1 MEETNSLVDVAN
13 SAEEAIIKQTSTF
26 LNWIKSFL
34 TWENLFKLIGVI
46 IILAIFFVI
55 YKLLIRT
62 TKKIPSER
70 TNPHRQMILTR
81 AIKYIFFVLVVMYIL
96 GLFGIKLSAIWGA
109 AGIAGIAIG
118 FAAQTSISNIISGLF
133 VLTEGTL
140 KVGDAITVDGITGV
154 VDSINLMSIQLHT
167 YDNEMVRIPNSTII
181 NTDLTNKSFHSKKR
195 LTVSLSISYDTDMK
209 KAYEILNSAPSLCTT
224 ILQEPAPSVWFD
236 KFGENGIDL
245 TIAVWFKPEDYLQ
258 TKNDLFIAIK
268 KVFDDA
274 KIEIPF
280 TQIDVNLKN
289 K

>member
-1 MEETNSLVDVAN
+1 MEETNSLVDVAS

-26 LNWIKSFL
+26 FNWIKSFL

-46 IILAIFFVI
+46 VILAIFFVI
-55 YKLLIRT
+55 YRLLIRA

-70 TNPHRQMILTR
+70 TNPHRQMIITR

-195 LTVSLSISYDTDMK
+195 LTISLSISYDTDMK

-280 TQIDVNLKN
+280 TQIDVNLK

>member
-1 MEETNSLVDVAN
+1 
-13 SAEEAIIKQTSTF
+13 
-26 LNWIKSFL
+26 
-34 TWENLFKLIGVI
+34 
-46 IILAIFFVI
+46 
-55 YKLLIRT
+55 
-62 TKKIPSER
+62 
-70 TNPHRQMILTR
+70 
-81 AIKYIFFVLVVMYIL
+81 MYIL

-195 LTVSLSISYDTDMK
+195 LTISLSISYDTDMK

-274 KIEIPF
+274 KIEIPL
-280 TQIDVNLKN
+280 TQIDVNLK

>member
-1 MEETNSLVDVAN
+1 MEETNSLVDVAS

-55 YKLLIRT
+55 YKLLIRA

-280 TQIDVNLKN
+280 TQIDVNLK

>member
-1 MEETNSLVDVAN
+1 MEETNSLVDVAS

-55 YKLLIRT
+55 YKLLIRA

-140 KVGDAITVDGITGV
+140 KVGDAISVDGITGV

-245 TIAVWFKPEDYLQ
+245 TIAVWFKPENYLQ

-280 TQIDVNLKN
+280 TQIDVNLK

>member
-1 MEETNSLVDVAN
+1 MEETNSLVDVAS

-46 IILAIFFVI
+46 VILAIFFVI
-55 YKLLIRT
+55 YRLLIRA

-70 TNPHRQMILTR
+70 TNPHRQMIITR

-195 LTVSLSISYDTDMK
+195 LTISLSISYDTDMK

-236 KFGENGIDL
+236 KFGEKGIDL

-280 TQIDVNLKN
+280 TQIDVNLK

>member
-1 MEETNSLVDVAN
+1 MEETNSLVDVAS

-26 LNWIKSFL
+26 LNWIKSFC

-46 IILAIFFVI
+46 VILAIFFVI
-55 YKLLIRT
+55 YRLLIRA

-70 TNPHRQMILTR
+70 TNPHRQMIITR
-81 AIKYIFFVLVVMYIL
+81 AIKYIFLVLVVMYIL

-181 NTDLTNKSFHSKKR
+181 NTDLTNKSFHSRKR
-195 LTVSLSISYDTDMK
+195 LTISLSISYDTDMK

-280 TQIDVNLKN
+280 TQIDVNLK

>member
-1 MEETNSLVDVAN
+1 MEETNSLVDVAS

-55 YKLLIRT
+55 YKLLIRA

-245 TIAVWFKPEDYLQ
+245 TLAVWFKPEDYLQ

-280 TQIDVNLKN
+280 IQIDVNLK

>member
-1 MEETNSLVDVAN
+1 MEETNSLVDVAS

-55 YKLLIRT
+55 YKLLIRA

-81 AIKYIFFVLVVMYIL
+81 AIKYIFFVLVIMYIL

-195 LTVSLSISYDTDMK
+195 LTVSLSISYNTDMK

-280 TQIDVNLKN
+280 TQIDVNLK

>member
-1 MEETNSLVDVAN
+1 MKETNSLVDVAS

-55 YKLLIRT
+55 YKLLIRA

-81 AIKYIFFVLVVMYIL
+81 AIKYIFFVLIIMYIL

-195 LTVSLSISYDTDMK
+195 LTISLSISYDTDMK

-274 KIEIPF
+274 KIEIPL
-280 TQIDVNLKN
+280 TQIDVNLK

>member
-1 MEETNSLVDVAN
+1 MEETNSLVDVAS

-55 YKLLIRT
+55 YKLLIRA

-245 TIAVWFKPEDYLQ
+245 TLAVWFKPEDYLQ

-280 TQIDVNLKN
+280 TQIDVNLK

>member
-46 IILAIFFVI
+46 VILAIFFVI
-55 YKLLIRT
+55 YRLLIRA

-70 TNPHRQMILTR
+70 TNPHRQMIITR

-195 LTVSLSISYDTDMK
+195 LTISLSISYDTDMK

-280 TQIDVNLKN
+280 TQIDVNFK

>member
-55 YKLLIRT
+55 YKLLIRA

-195 LTVSLSISYDTDMK
+195 LTLSLSISYDTDMK

-245 TIAVWFKPEDYLQ
+245 TIAVWFKPENYLQ

-280 TQIDVNLKN
+280 TQIDVNFK

>member
-1 MEETNSLVDVAN
+1 MEETNSLMDVAS

-55 YKLLIRT
+55 YKLLIRA
-62 TKKIPSER
+62 TKKIPSKR

-140 KVGDAITVDGITGV
+140 KVGDAITVDGITGI

-236 KFGENGIDL
+236 KFGESGIDL

-280 TQIDVNLKN
+280 TQIDVNLK

>member
-46 IILAIFFVI
+46 VILAIFFVI
-55 YKLLIRT
+55 YRLLIRA

-70 TNPHRQMILTR
+70 TNPHRQMIITR

-195 LTVSLSISYDTDMK
+195 LTISLSISYDTDMK

-280 TQIDVNLKN
+280 TQIDVNLK

>member
-1 MEETNSLVDVAN
+1 MEETNSLVDVAS

-55 YKLLIRT
+55 YKLLIRA

-81 AIKYIFFVLVVMYIL
+81 AIKYIFFVLVIMYIL

-195 LTVSLSISYDTDMK
+195 LTVSLSISYNTDMK

-274 KIEIPF
+274 KIEIPL
-280 TQIDVNLKN
+280 TQIDVNLK

>member
-1 MEETNSLVDVAN
+1 MEETNSLVDVAS

-55 YKLLIRT
+55 YKLLIRA

-81 AIKYIFFVLVVMYIL
+81 AIKYIFFVIVVMYIL

-245 TIAVWFKPEDYLQ
+245 TLAVWFKPEDYLQ

-280 TQIDVNLKN
+280 TQIDVNLK

>member
-1 MEETNSLVDVAN
+1 MEETNSLVDVAS

-26 LNWIKSFL
+26 LNWIKSFC

-46 IILAIFFVI
+46 VILAIFFVI
-55 YKLLIRT
+55 YRLLIRA

-70 TNPHRQMILTR
+70 TNPHRQMIITR

-181 NTDLTNKSFHSKKR
+181 NTDFTNKSFHSKKR
-195 LTVSLSISYDTDMK
+195 LTISLSISYDTDMK

-280 TQIDVNLKN
+280 TQIDVNLK

>member
-1 MEETNSLVDVAN
+1 MEETNSLVDVAS

-55 YKLLIRT
+55 YKLLIRA

-195 LTVSLSISYDTDMK
+195 LTVSLSISYNTDMK

-236 KFGENGIDL
+236 KFGKNGIDL

-274 KIEIPF
+274 KIEIPL
-280 TQIDVNLKN
+280 TQIDVNLK

>member
-1 MEETNSLVDVAN
+1 MEETNSLVDVAS

-55 YKLLIRT
+55 YKLLIRA

-195 LTVSLSISYDTDMK
+195 LTVSLSISYNTDMK

-280 TQIDVNLKN
+280 TQIDVNLK

>member
-26 LNWIKSFL
+26 LNWIKSFC

-46 IILAIFFVI
+46 VILAIFFVI
-55 YKLLIRT
+55 YRLLIRA

-70 TNPHRQMILTR
+70 TNPHRQMIITR

-195 LTVSLSISYDTDMK
+195 LTISLSISYDTDMK

-280 TQIDVNLKN
+280 TQIDVNFK